1 MEKFVVLAGRRS
13 GTTLLANSLD
23 SHPQIECTKE
33 TFSTKR
39 RWKYFQ
45 IDRPN
50 SPFYKF
56 RSASLKRQIDY
67 LFRRKQLIDTFL
79 NQEFNAPANGVDAR
93 GIRLSYEQA
102 HKYPEILEWI
112 LDHEVKVI
120 HLIRENSLKAIL
132 SQFTAKKRA
141 VYHVTSKV
149 ERVTVQVPPYK
160 LKKLLTKR
168 TNNIE
173 TYRRMF
179 QTHSYCEI
187 FYETFVAD
195 QEAETRRL
203 LNFLHVDHFVPLTS
217 NLVKQ
222 NSDSLK
228 DILEN
233 YDEVVQAFKGTAF
246 EKYF

>member
-1 MEKFVVLAGRRS
+1 MEKFVILAGRRS

-45 IDRPN
+45 IDRPS

-56 RSASLKRQIDY
+56 RSASLQRQIDY
-67 LFRRKQLIDTFL
+67 MFRRKQLIDVFL
-79 NQEFNAPANGVDAR
+79 TQEFNTAADTVKAR

-112 LDHEVKVI
+112 IEHDVKVI

-132 SQFTAKKRA
+132 SQFTAQKRE

-149 ERVTVQVPPYK
+149 ERVTVQVPPDK

-179 QTHSYCEI
+179 KDRPYCEI
-187 FYETFVAD
+187 FYESFVAN
-195 QEAETRRL
+195 QETETRRML
-203 LNFLHVDHFVPLTS
+203 GFLQIDHFMPLTS

-222 NSDSLK
+222 NPDSLK

-233 YDEVVQAFKGTAF
+233 YEEVAQAFRGTAF
-246 EKYF
+246 EKYL